1 MAELPF
7 LKGTLAN
14 INIKKNFAQ
23 KEKFASKNLWITNYT
38 KHLPESESSWN
49 QYIWVHIWIKRTKVY
64 TPSVYYDFTFAYFF
78 KKNI

>member
-23 KEKFASKNLWITNYT
+23 KEKFASKNL
-38 KHLPESESSWN
+38 
-49 QYIWVHIWIKRTKVY
+49 
-64 TPSVYYDFTFAYFF
+64 
-78 KKNI
+78 